1 MQADVDALIYTTVQ
15 AQLADWLGR
24 LPEPTETAAAVDHLP
39 WSTIALSRFAAII
52 GQLEDSGQISPEGEA
67 VLLRSVQQVFR
78 ELSRRPSA
86 LQAAARTASKG
97 P

>member
-52 GQLEDSGQISPEGEA
+52 GQLEDSGQISPEA
-67 VLLRSVQQVFR
+67 SSVLLQSVRQLFR
-78 ELSRRPSA
+78 EIGRRPTAFS
-86 LQAAARTASKG
+86 AAARNLEN
-97 P
+97 